1 MCYDAFVT
9 APYLTVVESQMLLRY
24 GTGGFVQQCYCYSA
38 TANIA
43 IIMLRQRS
51 LAYKVKTGYLSFARP
66 DLERWRVNADGSRR
80 KWRDTSCI
88 LPGDAAV
95 THTLHGHDNYLAAMI
110 DRGAAIRELVL
121 DGFHFQLVHRAMAGR
136 EAADSLQRWFNRT
149 WDLLLDLTA
158 HRQRLRSYH
167 DPDAVPQFTWEQHK
181 TVWLLFRWELI
192 VPDDAAVAA
201 AVRGHLRLYAFPRF
215 EWLTGTPYQEIN
227 RCLASRQ
234 KIPLARPRETIL
246 VDTGGPG
253 DQFAPVNR
261 GPMRSLVDFMRDQEQ
276 AAAAAAAEAA
286 TAAAVAAATTAAAE
300 RVVLQ
305 QRDAEPPQV
314 PVRYLRP
321 AGAPTGAETD
331 STPPTSAHQLWT
343 PPVVQAGA
351 GFQYPPP
358 PVAPPAAY
366 APTPAADTAVAP
378 PGSSDW
384 HTATS
389 WTGWQGA
396 PYQHRPLPPPPA
408 LQPQPGNYYAPL
420 DQTYNSSATPSASS
434 HSYTE
439 LRPYQQDQHHAQ
451 QGQQQYQ
458 PSSHNLATPSQAK
471 QTRSGP
477 PEDEPT
483 DSGCGLGIISG
494 VRSLRGRGGRKKTKA
509 GEGGGGQQRRRRRDA
524 PEATMTSGQLQ
535 EQLQSAPTGPPPPL
549 RQRPMSSF
557 LHPSMYVPGGGGNE
571 SDDDPNRLVI
581 DEGQDG
587 GKDNHSVLIIICW

>member
-1 MCYDAFVT
+1 MCYALVI
-9 APYLTVVESQMLLRY
+9 ALTVVESSKLLKC
-24 GTGGFVQQCYCYSA
+24 GTGGFARQCYYDI
-38 TANIA
+38 TTVNTIVN
-43 IIMLRQRS
+43 MLRQRS
-51 LAYKVKTGYLSFARP
+51 LAHKVKTGYLSFARP

-121 DGFHFQLVHRAMAGR
+121 DGFHFQLVHRAMAGL
-136 EAADSLQRWFNRT
+136 EAAESLKRWLNRT

-158 HRQRLRSYH
+158 HRQRLRSYQ
-167 DPDAVPQFTWEQHK
+167 DPDAVPQFTWEQHR
-181 TVWLLFRWELI
+181 TVWLLFRWELVI
-192 VPDDAAVAA
+192 PDDAAVAA

-215 EWLTGTPYQEIN
+215 EWLKGTPYLEIN

-234 KIPLARPRETIL
+234 KAPLARPRETIL

-253 DQFAPVNR
+253 DTVTPVSR
-261 GPMRSLVDFMRDQEQ
+261 GPMRSLVDFVKDQEQ

-286 TAAAVAAATTAAAE
+286 AAAAVKAATTAAAE
-300 RVVLQ
+300 RALWQ
-305 QRDAEPPQV
+305 QQHVEPPQM
-314 PVRYLRP
+314 PVRYLNP
-321 AGAPTGAETD
+321 AMAATGTETD

-343 PPVVQAGA
+343 PPVGQAGA
-351 GFQYPPP
+351 GYQHPPP
-358 PVAPPAAY
+358 PVVQPASCAPPA
-366 APTPAADTAVAP
+366 TSTGTAVPP

-389 WTGWQGA
+389 WTGWQGT

-408 LQPQPGNYYAPL
+408 IQPQPGNYYAPI
-420 DQTYNSSATPSASS
+420 DQTYNAAATPSTSS

-439 LRPYQQDQHHAQ
+439 LRQYNQGQHQVQ
-451 QGQQQYQ
+451 QGQHHYQ
-458 PSSHNLATPSQAK
+458 TGGHNVNAPPQAK
-471 QTRSGP
+471 QTRPGP
-477 PEDEPT
+477 AEAEDEPT

-494 VRSLRGRGGRKKTKA
+494 VRSLRGRGGRKKTS
-509 GEGGGGQQRRRRRDA
+509 GNEGGGGQQRRRRREA
-524 PEATMTSGQLQ
+524 PEATVTSSQLR

-549 RQRPMSSF
+549 QQRPMSSF
-557 LHPSMYVPGGGGNE
+557 VHPSMYVSGGGGQE
-571 SDDDPNRLVI
+571 SDDDPGRLVI

-587 GKDNHSVLIIICW
+587 GKDNHRVLK